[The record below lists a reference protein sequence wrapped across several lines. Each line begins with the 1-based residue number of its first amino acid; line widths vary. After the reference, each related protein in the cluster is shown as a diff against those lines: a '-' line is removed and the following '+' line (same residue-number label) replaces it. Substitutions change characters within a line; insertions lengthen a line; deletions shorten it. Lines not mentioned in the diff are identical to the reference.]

1 MADMGGLLAEGSAG
15 ADCRRRPTAAGGFLT
30 NKPGYQPLEFSLLFQ
45 DSMMHKKPT
54 SYCTASRM
62 AYVARWLAVS
72 AMALGLAACDKMK
85 EPTAG
90 EKLDAAIDKTQRAAE
105 NAKDD
110 AQKAMATAQRKMEE
124 GAARTEAAAHNAAQA
139 ARDAGNAARESLEK
153 SR

>member
-1 MADMGGLLAEGSAG
+1 MMPKTPITHSPAALMVHLAG
-15 ADCRRRPTAAGGFLT
+15 
-30 NKPGYQPLEFSLLFQ
+30 
-45 DSMMHKKPT
+45 
-54 SYCTASRM
+54 
-62 AYVARWLAVS
+62 WLAVS

-85 EPTAG
+85 EPTVG

-110 AQKAMATAQRKMEE
+110 AQNAMAAAQIKMEE
-124 GAARTEAAAHNAAQA
+124 GVAKTEAAARDAAQA